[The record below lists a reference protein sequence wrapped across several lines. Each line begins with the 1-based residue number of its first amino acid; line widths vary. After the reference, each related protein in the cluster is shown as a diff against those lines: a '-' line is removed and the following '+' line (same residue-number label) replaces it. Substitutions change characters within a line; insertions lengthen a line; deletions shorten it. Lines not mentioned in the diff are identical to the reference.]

1 MRGLYQSNEKNETR
15 LLVVMVCAGT
25 HRSFV
30 GNHVLR
36 RCTPARWLI
45 GATDVD
51 RMREYALQTRNLT
64 VKLKVWSATMLVVG
78 DDDDWRSPG
87 DVMQKG
93 SMKLP

>member
-1 MRGLYQSNEKNETR
+1 MRGWYQSNEDGETK

-30 GNHVLR
+30 GNHVPR

-51 RMREYALQTRNLT
+51 RMREYALQMRNLT
-64 VKLKVWSATMLVVG
+64 VKLKVWSAPAMVDG
-78 DDDDWRSPG
+78 DDG
-87 DVMQKG
+87 D
-93 SMKLP
+93 